1 MKFEENINPVVSVTV
16 THENCDNIKD
26 IFNHLFYKCK
36 IDSLKC
42 TVVRDEGVLKTPEQ
56 KRKKIFEAYKWLSEK
71 IFSLAKTG
79 EIKNYNTKS
88 IQGRLHNKKDEIS
101 QIIYESADL
110 IYHLLVLWKKFDLTP
125 DQIYTEL
132 ENREGKTGLRK

>member
-1 MKFEENINPVVSVTV
+1 MSNKVEVLERLFETIE
-16 THENCDNIKD
+16 
-26 IFNHLFYKCK
+26 
-36 IDSLKC
+36 
-42 TVVRDEGVLKTPEQ
+42 
-56 KRKKIFEAYKWLSEK
+56 KRSNDDPSQSYTAQLLSEGK
-71 IFSLAKTG
+71 EKCIAKLKEESLETVEAA
-79 EIKNYNTKS
+79 E
-88 IQGRLHNKKDEIS
+88 KDEIS

>member
-1 MKFEENINPVVSVTV
+1 MSNKVEVLVRLFKTIEKRS
-16 THENCDNIKD
+16 KD
-26 IFNHLFYKCK
+26 DPSQSYTAKL
-36 IDSLKC
+36 
-42 TVVRDEGVLKTPEQ
+42 
-56 KRKKIFEAYKWLSEK
+56 LSEGK
-71 IFSLAKTG
+71 ERCIAKLKEESLETVEAAEK
-79 EIKNYNTKS
+79 E
-88 IQGRLHNKKDEIS
+88 EVS

>member
-1 MKFEENINPVVSVTV
+1 MSNKVEVLVRLFETIEKRS
-16 THENCDNIKD
+16 KD
-26 IFNHLFYKCK
+26 DPSQSYTAKL
-36 IDSLKC
+36 
-42 TVVRDEGVLKTPEQ
+42 
-56 KRKKIFEAYKWLSEK
+56 LSEGK
-71 IFSLAKTG
+71 ERCIAKLKEESLETAEAAKK
-79 EIKNYNTKS
+79 E
-88 IQGRLHNKKDEIS
+88 EVS

>member
-1 MKFEENINPVVSVTV
+1 MSNKVEVLVRLFETIEKRS
-16 THENCDNIKD
+16 KD
-26 IFNHLFYKCK
+26 DPSQSYTAKL
-36 IDSLKC
+36 
-42 TVVRDEGVLKTPEQ
+42 
-56 KRKKIFEAYKWLSEK
+56 LSEGK
-71 IFSLAKTG
+71 EKCIAKLKEETL
-79 EIKNYNTKS
+79 ETVEAAEK
-88 IQGRLHNKKDEIS
+88 EEVS

>member
-1 MKFEENINPVVSVTV
+1 MSNKVEVLVRLFETIEKRS
-16 THENCDNIKD
+16 KD
-26 IFNHLFYKCK
+26 DPSQSYTAKL
-36 IDSLKC
+36 
-42 TVVRDEGVLKTPEQ
+42 
-56 KRKKIFEAYKWLSEK
+56 LSEGK
-71 IFSLAKTG
+71 EKCIAKLKEESLETVEAAEK
-79 EIKNYNTKS
+79 E
-88 IQGRLHNKKDEIS
+88 EVS

>member
-1 MKFEENINPVVSVTV
+1 MSNKVEVLVRLFETIE
-16 THENCDNIKD
+16 
-26 IFNHLFYKCK
+26 
-36 IDSLKC
+36 
-42 TVVRDEGVLKTPEQ
+42 
-56 KRKKIFEAYKWLSEK
+56 KRSNDDPSQSYTAQLLSEGK
-71 IFSLAKTG
+71 EKCIAKLKEESLETVKAA
-79 EIKNYNTKS
+79 E
-88 IQGRLHNKKDEIS
+88 KDEIS

>member
-1 MKFEENINPVVSVTV
+1 MSNKVEVLVRLFETIE
-16 THENCDNIKD
+16 
-26 IFNHLFYKCK
+26 
-36 IDSLKC
+36 
-42 TVVRDEGVLKTPEQ
+42 
-56 KRKKIFEAYKWLSEK
+56 KRSSDDPSQSYTAQLLSEGK
-71 IFSLAKTG
+71 EKCIAKLKEESLETVEAA
-79 EIKNYNTKS
+79 E
-88 IQGRLHNKKDEIS
+88 KDEIS

>member
-1 MKFEENINPVVSVTV
+1 MSNKVEVLERLFETIEKRS
-16 THENCDNIKD
+16 KD
-26 IFNHLFYKCK
+26 DPSQSYTAKL
-36 IDSLKC
+36 
-42 TVVRDEGVLKTPEQ
+42 
-56 KRKKIFEAYKWLSEK
+56 LSEGK
-71 IFSLAKTG
+71 ERCIAKLKEESLETVEAAEK
-79 EIKNYNTKS
+79 E
-88 IQGRLHNKKDEIS
+88 EVS

>member
-1 MKFEENINPVVSVTV
+1 MSNKVEVLVRLFETIE
-16 THENCDNIKD
+16 
-26 IFNHLFYKCK
+26 
-36 IDSLKC
+36 
-42 TVVRDEGVLKTPEQ
+42 
-56 KRKKIFEAYKWLSEK
+56 KKSNDDPSQSYTAQLLSEGK
-71 IFSLAKTG
+71 EKCIAKLKEESLETVEAAEK
-79 EIKNYNTKS
+79 E
-88 IQGRLHNKKDEIS
+88 EVS

>member
-1 MKFEENINPVVSVTV
+1 MSNKVEVLVRLFETIEKRS
-16 THENCDNIKD
+16 KD
-26 IFNHLFYKCK
+26 DPSQSYTAKL
-36 IDSLKC
+36 
-42 TVVRDEGVLKTPEQ
+42 
-56 KRKKIFEAYKWLSEK
+56 LSEGK
-71 IFSLAKTG
+71 ERFIAKLKEESLETVEAAEK
-79 EIKNYNTKS
+79 E
-88 IQGRLHNKKDEIS
+88 EVS